1 MRIKLIQE
9 VCEMTNRDI
18 LGVVSIILLLFII
31 LTLLS
36 NTTTYLGYIV
46 LIIASIWGALIVQ
59 EIRLRRR

>member
-36 NTTTYLGYIV
+36 NTTTYLGYII

>member
-1 MRIKLIQE
+1 
-9 VCEMTNRDI
+9 MTNRDI

-31 LTLLS
+31 FTLLS
-36 NTTTYLGYIV
+36 NTTTYLGYII